1 MMVLTRQGNRLSLMV
16 APPPSPP
23 CVLKHDAFAK
33 SIGFGI
39 GEWYVCE
46 IVRSDQ
52 SETAKI
58 PSLRSYIFI
67 NIINLTEIWL
77 AQT

>member
-16 APPPSPP
+16 APPPSPL
-23 CVLKHDAFAK
+23 CVRKHDAFAK
-33 SIGFGI
+33 SVGFGI
-39 GEWYVCE
+39 GEWNVCE

-52 SETAKI
+52 SENAEI

-67 NIINLTEIWL
+67 KVTNLTEIWL
-77 AQT
+77 GQT

>member
-1 MMVLTRQGNRLSLMV
+1 MMVLTRQGNRLSLTV

-23 CVLKHDAFAK
+23 YVLKHDAFAK
-33 SIGFGI
+33 SVGCGI
-39 GEWYVCE
+39 SEWNVCE
-46 IVRSDQ
+46 IARSDQ

-58 PSLRSYIFI
+58 LSLRSYIFI
-67 NIINLTEIWL
+67 KVINLTEIWL

>member
-1 MMVLTRQGNRLSLMV
+1 
-16 APPPSPP
+16 
-23 CVLKHDAFAK
+23 VLKHDAFAK

-39 GEWYVCE
+39 GEWNVCE

-67 NIINLTEIWL
+67 NIKNLTEIWL

>member
-16 APPPSPP
+16 APPPRPP

-33 SIGFGI
+33 SVRLGVGDCN
-39 GEWYVCE
+39 VCE
-46 IVRSDQ
+46 IARSDQ

-58 PSLRSYIFI
+58 LSLRSYIFI
-67 NIINLTEIWL
+67 KIINLTEIWL